1 MTKAHLALILVAV
14 GLIVFGVVGSVHSLV
29 TWEDYRAKYN
39 CVETGAIREELGPF
53 MCLDYGTGV
62 TICQHQYTTT
72 RREWH
77 CDGGERLWR

>member
-1 MTKAHLALILVAV
+1 MTKTHHLFVVAAI
-14 GLIVFGVVGSVHSLV
+14 GLIVFGMAGSSHSLV
-29 TWEDYRAKYN
+29 AWEEYRTEHN
-39 CVETGAIREELGPF
+39 CVQTGVTREKKGPF
-53 MCLDYGTGV
+53 MCHNFGTGV